1 MAQQSA
7 YRQPRRS
14 WHPRTPLQ
22 QAFPLV
28 LGTGAALVMVVISAD
43 SPPLHPGTVPA
54 SPSRGYVGRVLVAL
68 AIIGLAALA
77 VVLRTV
83 LVLVFGSIIVA
94 VAVRAGSNGLGRVT
108 GWSGRV
114 TLPVIVLGTL
124 ALLAL
129 GVLLLGEPV
138 GQQFAELRNA
148 VPAAWSAITRWL
160 DSHALGLWL
169 LRWWDGA
176 NSGFE
181 WTRLAGMAGSAVG
194 ALGAIFL
201 MLVTGLYLAADPQLY
216 RRGLLHL
223 VPPHHRERVDL
234 ALCEAGNGLSR
245 WLLGQAVAMLVVGAM
260 TGVGL
265 LMIGMQ
271 LALPLA
277 IIAGVLEFVPFFG
290 PLVTGAL
297 IVLLAF
303 THGPTQALY
312 AAGVCFFVQ
321 NFEGYVIQP
330 FVQRWAIALP
340 PALGLVSVIVF
351 AALFGALGAVF
362 AMPLM
367 VVLMILVQRLY
378 LVDALGERAWPAVR
392 GNSNCQVD
400 VDRPPAAKHAAGA
413 PHRPAESFDE

>member
-1 MAQQSA
+1 MNRFAASLAQRA
-7 YRQPRRS
+7 RRQ
-14 WHPRTPLQ
+14 
-22 QAFPLV
+22 AIA
-28 LGTGAALVMVVISAD
+28 LGMGAALHSVVVISDD
-43 SPPLHPGTVPA
+43 SPSLQPRAVPA
-54 SPSRGYVGRVLVAL
+54 KRSTGYVGRVVVAI
-68 AIIGLAALA
+68 AIVALAALA

-83 LVLVFGSIIVA
+83 LVLVFGSVVVA
-94 VAVRAGSNGLGRVT
+94 VAVRAGSNGLGRAT

-124 ALLAL
+124 ALLVI

-138 GQQFAELRNA
+138 GEQFAELRNA
-148 VPAAWSAITRWL
+148 LPAAWSAITRWL
-160 DSHALGLWL
+160 NSHALGLWL

-176 NSGFE
+176 NAGFE

-194 ALGAIFL
+194 ALGAVFL
-201 MLVTGLYLAADPQLY
+201 MLVTGLYLAADPLLY

-245 WLLGQAVAMLVVGAM
+245 WLLGQAVAMAVVGAM

-265 LMIGMQ
+265 VLIGMP

-290 PLVTGAL
+290 PLVTAAL

-303 THGPTQALY
+303 TQSPTQALY

-321 NFEGYVIQP
+321 HFEGYVIQP

-378 LVDALGERAWPAVR
+378 LVGALGEGPWPAAR
-392 GNSNCQVD
+392 GNPNCRVQRD
-400 VDRPPAAKHAAGA
+400 PAPAASHAAGA
-413 PHRPAESFDE
+413 SHRPAESFDE